1 MVTVRKGKGILI
13 MSLAV
18 KASYRNYGVGHSL
31 LKKLKESCLKD
42 KLEEIHL
49 HISLYNLSR

>member
-1 MVTVRKGKGILI
+1 MVSVRKDKGLLI
-13 MSLAV
+13 ISLAV

-31 LKKLKESCLKD
+31 LKKLKETCLKD

-49 HISLYNLSR
+49 HISVYSLSS